1 VFTNI
6 NFSPLLFLCL
16 ATISL
21 IAVILLL
28 LSVAFTTLLER
39 KLIAIVQ
46 KRIGPSYSGLF
57 GILQPFADAIKL
69 IIKQLVYPK
78 LSDRFCF
85 ILAPI
90 SIFLFSFQG

>member
-1 VFTNI
+1 MSV
-6 NFSPLLFLCL
+6 NFSINLIIFISV
-16 ATISL
+16 ISL
-21 IAVILLL
+21 LAIILLL

-39 KLIAIVQ
+39 KFIAIVQ

-57 GILQPFADAIKL
+57 GLVQPIADAIKL

-90 SIFLFSFQG
+90 SIFLFSFQS